1 MNNETPTPRTDK
13 VVSDDMG
20 DSRFLIDLIK
30 HSCQLERELNEARSW
45 VRAAMESA
53 AIASATIAR
62 LESERDQLREWV
74 AREIQQMPDM
84 GGGVP
89 FAWEKLDEQ
98 SRSMWRMRADEA
110 ASRLAAQ
117 GLERKTK

>member
-1 MNNETPTPRTDK
+1 MNTPTPRTDK
-13 VVSDDMG
+13 VVSSDMG
-20 DSRFLIDLIK
+20 DTGFIVDLIK
-30 HSCQLERELNEARSW
+30 HSQQLERELNESQLW
-45 VRAAMESA
+45 VKASMESA
-53 AIASATIAR
+53 SIASATIAR
-62 LESERDQLREWV
+62 LEIERDQLREW
-74 AREIQQMPDM
+74 AALEIQQMPDM

-110 ASRLAAQ
+110 AGRLAAQ

>member
-1 MNNETPTPRTDK
+1 MKTPTPE
-13 VVSDDMG
+13 SDSIIDGDMG
-20 DSRFLIDLIK
+20 HFARVIK
-30 HSCQLERELNEARSW
+30 IENLCRELERE
-45 VRAAMESA
+45 
-53 AIASATIAR
+53 
-62 LESERDQLREWV
+62 RDLLREWA

-89 FAWEKLDEQ
+89 YSWEKLDEQ

>member
-1 MNNETPTPRTDK
+1 MNNTPTPRTDAASIPAYALRLPLLPSGQYDRN
-13 VVSDDMG
+13 VTFIPSDFA
-20 DSRFLIDLIK
+20 R
-30 HSCQLERELNEARSW
+30 QLERELNEAQNKIAQYEMDTGLD
-45 VRAAMESA
+45 AACKVL
-53 AIASATIAR
+53 IQ
-62 LESERDQLREWV
+62 ERDQLREWV

-110 ASRLAAQ
+110 ASR
-117 GLERKTK
+117 